1 MTPVSNH
8 PSSLKILKNNNININ
23 SIWNDL
29 SNRKKNIRIITH
41 SGLYFD
47 AHYALKSAISYYIK
61 EKYGKEVV
69 FLYKTIGGFYITQ
82 CIALTEAESKIKK
95 VYEQKIKPL
104 AVSDDIKL
112 IMKYELIR
120 DTLGYWASYQDI
132 AEVFTILND
141 EFIKSE

>member
-1 MTPVSNH
+1 MQFHTIKR
-8 PSSLKILKNNNININ
+8 KI
-23 SIWNDL
+23 
-29 SNRKKNIRIITH
+29 RKGSCIFI
-41 SGLYFD
+41 
-47 AHYALKSAISYYIK
+47 
-61 EKYGKEVV
+61 
-69 FLYKTIGGFYITQ
+69 KTIGGFYITQ

-132 AEVFTILND
+132 AEVFTILNG